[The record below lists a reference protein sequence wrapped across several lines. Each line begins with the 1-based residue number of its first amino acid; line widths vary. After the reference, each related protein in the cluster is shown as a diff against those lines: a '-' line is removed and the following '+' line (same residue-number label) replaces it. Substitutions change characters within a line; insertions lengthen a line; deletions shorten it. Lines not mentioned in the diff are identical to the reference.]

1 MAFFA
6 QITQIRS
13 CTVKFHGL
21 HLGMVILV
29 RNSRKIIPEMG
40 CFNRPKCSFL
50 LAGSGSMFSCSS
62 LVKRQPEWSKSQ
74 FVIVDN
80 CYGMRRS
87 SHINVCIFHIHHIK
101 IIPLNLSYLQFPWQ
115 VNLVFSQFFPDLLVG
130 LPNINQCAVY
140 KTDQQCLQQ
149 SVRSFSS
156 RRPS

>member
-6 QITQIRS
+6 KITQIRS

-29 RNSRKIIPEMG
+29 RNSRKTIPEMG

-74 FVIVDN
+74 FVIVPN
-80 CYGMRRS
+80 CVHEMRWGS
-87 SHINVCIFHIHHIK
+87 VITCQCLAMYVHLTQVTAPKYQHHPFK
-101 IIPLNLSYLQFPWQ
+101 FELFTVSLTSKSCVFP
-115 VNLVFSQFFPDLLVG
+115 VFSWSPCRL
-130 LPNINQCAVY
+130 A
-140 KTDQQCLQQ
+140 KHK
-149 SVRSFSS
+149 SVRSL
-156 RRPS
+156 